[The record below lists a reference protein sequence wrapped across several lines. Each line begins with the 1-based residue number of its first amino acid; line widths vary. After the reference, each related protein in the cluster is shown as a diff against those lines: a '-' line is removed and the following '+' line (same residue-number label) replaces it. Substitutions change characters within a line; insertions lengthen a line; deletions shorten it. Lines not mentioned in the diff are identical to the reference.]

1 MIPDVEELLPTDIA
15 AGKRK
20 LHARKHVAI
29 RRDVA
34 GSVTGTTRKTV
45 QGVFARC
52 RRRSAEFFHV
62 AHQFLVMEDL
72 LEVRTG
78 NSQGED
84 GCVSV
89 HFGVMVGASVYTNPN
104 SFASAITPAWS
115 EKLPAMRTLA
125 MVTFSPWDFK
135 NRIARMVRFS
145 DPGSFV
151 MAS

>member
-89 HFGVMVGASVYTNPN
+89 HFWRDGGVKRLSNSYLFRQRDHAGLVGEIALAKDLGVVYT
-104 SFASAITPAWS
+104 
-115 EKLPAMRTLA
+115 L
-125 MVTFSPWDFK
+125 
-135 NRIARMVRFS
+135 
-145 DPGSFV
+145 DP
-151 MAS
+151 